1 MQLGHHTAGVF
12 DRLSTQGIRLRVD
25 DFGNGYSAFAYLC
38 RFSLDVLGLGVRR
51 IDRRGIDEIADQR
64 NARATVDAV
73 VAIGQALVR
82 KGLAEG
88 VETQAQL
95 DILRE
100 QVCDLFPGYLKSR
113 LAEPDAIAALLL
125 DAHGGVVPP
134 VQHTA
139 RSLRAG

>member
-1 MQLGHHTAGVF
+1 MQLGHHPAGVF
-12 DRLSTQGIRLRVD
+12 DRLCTQGIRLRVD

-38 RFSLDVLGLGVRR
+38 RFSLDVLSLDVLR
-51 IDRRGIDEIADQR
+51 IDRRRIDEIADQPD
-64 NARATVDAV
+64 ARVTVDTV
-73 VAIGQALVR
+73 VAIGQALGR

-100 QVCDLFPGYLKSR
+100 QVCDLFSGYLKSR
-113 LAEPDAIAALLL
+113 LVEPNAIAALLL

-134 VQHTA
+134 AQHTA